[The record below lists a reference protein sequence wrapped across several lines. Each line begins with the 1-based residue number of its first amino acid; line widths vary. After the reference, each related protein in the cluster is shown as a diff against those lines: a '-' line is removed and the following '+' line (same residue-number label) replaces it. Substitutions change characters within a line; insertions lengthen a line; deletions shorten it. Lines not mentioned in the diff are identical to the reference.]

1 MKKVLIPAALLA
13 ASVALAACGG
23 GGGGSASGSATA
35 AMPTTTSGGG
45 SAVSVKSVSGTGQ
58 VLVDSSGQALYASD
72 QESASG
78 KVMCT
83 GACTQF
89 WMPATANGGLP
100 TQGQLASQ
108 LGVINR
114 SDGTKQITYKGMPLY
129 SFTQDQP
136 GQVTGD
142 GFHDAFNGQQFSW
155 HVVTVGNSG
164 GSTGGG
170 STSSASGGGA
180 IGY

>member
-1 MKKVLIPAALLA
+1 MKKLLIPAALLA
-13 ASVALAACGG
+13 ASVALVACGG
-23 GGGGSASGSATA
+23 GGSGGAAGGSATA
-35 AMPTTTSGGG
+35 AMPTTAGN
-45 SAVSVKSVSGTGQ
+45 AVSVKSISGTGS

-89 WMPATANGGLP
+89 WMPAATSGGVP
-100 TQGQLASQ
+100 KQGPVASQ
-108 LGVINR
+108 LAVINR
-114 SDGTKQITYKGMPLY
+114 PDGTKQITYKGMPLY

-155 HVVTVGNSG
+155 HVVTVGNGGGGGTSG
-164 GSTGGG
+164 GS
-170 STSSASGGGA
+170 SSSASGGGSL
-180 IGY
+180 GY